1 MTTEWSFALA
11 GAGAGL
17 ALSVGLE
24 TIYASLRRRFVGEA
38 TIASHFSPKGGCTE
52 AIIAELRLAR
62 REILVQAY
70 SFSCKLIAQA
80 LIDAADRGV
89 AVRILLDKSNEKESY
104 SEIGDLKQYQIELLI
119 DACHAIAHNKIM
131 LIDGQTLLTGSFN
144 FTRQAE
150 LENAEN
156 LLVLKGHRE
165 LFERYRQ
172 NFFVHHQHCQAPGE
186 VTHGHTIRLKAG

>member
-1 MTTEWSFALA
+1 MTEWSIAMA

-17 ALSVGLE
+17 AISVGLE
-24 TIYASLRRRFVGEA
+24 SAYSYLRRQLLVEP
-38 TIASHFSPKGGCTE
+38 TIASHFSPKGGCTD

-62 REILVQAY
+62 REVLVQAY

-80 LIDAADRGV
+80 LIDAAERGV
-89 AVRILLDKSNEKESY
+89 AVRILLDRSNEKESY

-150 LENAEN
+150 HENAEN
-156 LLVLKGHRE
+156 LLVLKGHNE
-165 LFERYRQ
+165 LVERYRK
-172 NFFVHHQHCQAPGE
+172 NFFVHHQHCQEPGG
-186 VTHGHTIRLKAG
+186 VANGHLVRLKAG